1 MDHYLG
7 KPILDHLATLVV
19 VAISVQ
25 HKYIYFETSERAI
38 VHNSVSDG
46 CEVEPGDAGSV
57 VAQPPCSGRQFD
69 PRLGSSYTPS
79 CSALSRSG
87 NCFSCPTLVA
97 PLCSHHSFFQVDS
110 AIQCSRRLLI

>member
-38 VHNSVSDG
+38 VHNLFPI
-46 CEVEPGDAGSV
+46 VERWSLGMLGELWHSLR
-57 VAQPPCSGRQFD
+57 AQVDSSILTWVLFT
-69 PRLGSSYTPS
+69 RLPVR
-79 CSALSRSG
+79 AQLL
-87 NCFSCPTLVA
+87 FM
-97 PLCSHHSFFQVDS
+97 SHHSAPPS
-110 AIQCSRRLLI
+110 AVTIYVFRSTQQSSAVIGY